1 MPGMERNR
9 DLLPWILGGMLIAT
23 AAIAITMG
31 TMKAPA
37 SVAPAP
43 LNASVPVLLPPAP
56 PALPTAPV
64 VAEITPVAGQTPAP
78 EPAISQPEAAAAQK
92 DPSGQI
98 WACTTNGIKTFSNNP
113 CGEKSTLLDVGP
125 TNTMEATRV
134 LPAARIYPPES
145 HFEPAYTTEEAPEQ
159 PEDTYSS
166 YGGGVALIPYYPRKR
181 PTHRYPSQ
189 HRGPQPRSN

>member
-1 MPGMERNR
+1 
-9 DLLPWILGGMLIAT
+9 L
-23 AAIAITMG
+23 
-31 TMKAPA
+31 
-37 SVAPAP
+37 
-43 LNASVPVLLPPAP
+43 
-56 PALPTAPV
+56 
-64 VAEITPVAGQTPAP
+64 
-78 EPAISQPEAAAAQK
+78 AISQPDVAAVQK

-134 LPAARIYPPES
+134 LPPARMYPPES
-145 HFEPAYTTEEAPEQ
+145 HFEPAYATEEGSEP

-166 YGGGVALIPYYPRKR
+166 YGGVALVPYYPRKR

-189 HRGPQPRSN
+189 HRGPQARNN